1 CKNVTYDN
9 VHLFSRVVGNND
21 GLDIVDCWNV
31 VVSNSFFDCGDDCI
45 CPKSDSFMG
54 VKNLV
59 VTNCIIKS
67 ESNGIKCGTG
77 SIGSFTDI
85 TISNCVIYDS
95 RFAGIALEIV
105 DGGTM
110 ERIAVNNITMHNVN
124 GGIFVKIGQR
134 EGEKPGTI
142 KNISFTNI
150 IADGI
155 GAWRPNTQTYYHKPS
170 EGTKIG
176 MSIVGQPGYCVE
188 NVTLSHIYM
197 QFAGGG
203 TLEDVARVM
212 EDKPKVYPEYSN
224 FGITSAYAFNVRHV
238 KGIQF
243 NNVTSGSQY
252 SFCFA

>member
-1 CKNVTYDN
+1 
-9 VHLFSRVVGNND
+9 
-21 GLDIVDCWNV
+21 
-31 VVSNSFFDCGDDCI
+31 
-45 CPKSDSFMG
+45 MG

-155 GAWRPNTQTYYHKPS
+155 GA
-170 EGTKIG
+170 
-176 MSIVGQPGYCVE
+176 
-188 NVTLSHIYM
+188 
-197 QFAGGG
+197 
-203 TLEDVARVM
+203 
-212 EDKPKVYPEYSN
+212 
-224 FGITSAYAFNVRHV
+224 
-238 KGIQF
+238 
-243 NNVTSGSQY
+243 
-252 SFCFA
+252 